1 MPQWQ
6 DQLKRRLSMKKSGN
20 FRLVRPSRSP
30 AGSLCVGR
38 LTAQADVA
46 AGKFTLPFEVRWR
59 QAVLTGVRL
68 HVGHDSAS
76 CVRGARSSVEEGAGG
91 FTLRAAMRLRQP
103 VTAALGRAGPDA
115 DAT

>member
-1 MPQWQ
+1 
-6 DQLKRRLSMKKSGN
+6 MKKSGN

-46 AGKFTLPFEVRWR
+46 AGKFTLPFEVRWG

-76 CVRGARSSVEEGAGG
+76 CVRGARTPVEEGAGG
-91 FTLRAAMRLRQP
+91 FTLPRRHASPATGYGCAWTRRSGCRCNVLP
-103 VTAALGRAGPDA
+103 GR
-115 DAT
+115 T